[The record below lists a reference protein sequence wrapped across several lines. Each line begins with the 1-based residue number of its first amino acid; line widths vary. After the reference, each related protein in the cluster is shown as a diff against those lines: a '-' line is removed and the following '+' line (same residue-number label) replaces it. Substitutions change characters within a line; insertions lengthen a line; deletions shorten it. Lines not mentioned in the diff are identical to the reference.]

1 MKKRINR
8 HFIRRKIGFAIV
20 GSVLGFVLANASAV
34 QPTAGHAVPKPA
46 WPDNGIAQRILPNA
60 MTMFV
65 ENDHGKLRAWV
76 VSEPAGGENVEALD
90 FFSGQKM
97 KVKVDREDDGHQE
110 QSFTDPEGKF
120 HSSIGQDYEFS
131 GTASPLELPG
141 INFGGSSIYL
151 KNDKDGCYARLNSTI
166 SIDNRDSKSTPKWS
180 KFPIYHSMSGPKEC
194 TTGSFHSSITS
205 AIDLNDGTFLAAE
218 GCFVFRLKKSDLSP
232 AGSAPALSVFAEKEV
247 RDAVSQIKNKSIQN
261 PTGYL
266 ADALELPTSS
276 NLSCKDD

>member
-20 GSVLGFVLANASAV
+20 GSVLGFALANASAV

-76 VSEPAGGENVEALD
+76 VSEPAGEENVEALD

-120 HSSIGQDYEFS
+120 HSSIGQDYAFS
-131 GTASPLELPG
+131 GISMPIELPG
-141 INFGGSSIYL
+141 INFGGDNIFIKSSATYCSSSL
-151 KNDKDGCYARLNSTI
+151 SATHPEYKNNTKES
-166 SIDNRDSKSTPKWS
+166 S
-180 KFPIYHSMSGPKEC
+180 KFYWNKFAIHHVMGVPKCPNGMFE
-194 TTGSFHSSITS
+194 SEITS
-205 AIDLNDGTFLAAE
+205 ALDLNDGTFLAVE
-218 GCFVFRLKKSDLSP
+218 NCFVFRLRKSDLS
-232 AGSAPALSVFAEKEV
+232 AVGSAPALRVIDVDEV
-247 RDAVSQIKNKSIQN
+247 RAALDQAKVSRIEDTTS
-261 PTGYL
+261 YL
-266 ADALELPTSS
+266 VKTLNLPITAE
-276 NLSCKDD
+276 LSCK